1 MPLIQ
6 SFNPSILQSLKKKHM
21 KKLILF
27 FSLAQ
32 TLLLFACGGNQTDGT
47 AGDAKTEAQEVQTT
61 GGEAM
66 VLIET
71 SMGNIKVKLYDSAPE
86 HKKNFLKLAKDGYLD
101 STLFHRVIPGFMIQ
115 GGDPDSRRAM
125 PGQPLGTGSPDYT
138 LPAEIGA
145 KHFRGALSAAR
156 QPDQV
161 NPEKRSSGS
170 QFYIVQNGPVPEA
183 QLDQVIQMKQAN
195 GLVYSAEER
204 DYYLKV
210 GGYPPLDGDYT
221 VFGQVVEG
229 LEVVDKIAN
238 APRDPRD
245 RPLENIMMKVKVISE

>member
-1 MPLIQ
+1 MGSGLETIYQ
-6 SFNPSILQSLKKKHM
+6 KRKISNM
-21 KKLILF
+21 KKFLLF

-32 TLLLFACGGNQTDGT
+32 ILLLAACSGGQTDNE
-47 AGDAKTEAQEVQTT
+47 AGAKTDNAAVASTS
-61 GGEAM
+61 GEAM
-66 VLIET
+66 LLIET
-71 SMGNIKVKLYDSAPE
+71 TMGNITVKLYDSAPE
-86 HKKNFLKLAKDGYLD
+86 HKKNFLKLAKEGYLD

-115 GGDPDSRRAM
+115 GGDPDSKRAM
-125 PGQPLGTGSPDYT
+125 PGQPLGAGGPGYT

-170 QFYIVQNGPVPEA
+170 QFYIVQNGPVPQE
-183 QLDQVIQMKQAN
+183 QLNQIIQMKGASFYTPQ
-195 GLVYSAEER
+195 EI

-221 VFGQVVEG
+221 VFGQVTEG
-229 LEVVDKIAN
+229 LDVVDKIAN
-238 APRDPRD
+238 ANRDPRD
-245 RPLENIMMKVKVISE
+245 RPLENISMKVKIISE

>member
-1 MPLIQ
+1 
-6 SFNPSILQSLKKKHM
+6 M
-21 KKLILF
+21 KKLLLF

-32 TLLLFACGGNQTDGT
+32 IILLMGCSGNGQADGT
-47 AGDAKTEAQEVQTT
+47 TNAAPDNTAAVASAS
-61 GGEAM
+61 GEAM

-71 SMGNIKVKLYDSAPE
+71 SLGNIKVKLYDSTPE
-86 HKKNFLKLAKDGYLD
+86 HKKNFLKLAKEGFLD

-115 GGDPDSRRAM
+115 GGDPDSKRAM
-125 PGQPLGTGSPDYT
+125 PGQPLGAGGPGYT

-170 QFYIVQNGPVPEA
+170 QFYIVQNGPVPQE
-183 QLDQVIQMKQAN
+183 QLNQIIQMKGPN
-195 GLVYSAEER
+195 FYTPEEI

-229 LEVVDKIAN
+229 LDVVDKIAN
-238 APRDPRD
+238 VQRDPRD
-245 RPLENIMMKVKVISE
+245 RPLQDISMKVKVLSE

>member
-1 MPLIQ
+1 
-6 SFNPSILQSLKKKHM
+6 M

-32 TLLLFACGGNQTDGT
+32 MLFLLGCKGGEADTAAAGT
-47 AGDAKTEAQEVQTT
+47 ESVAAA

-71 SMGNIKVKLYDSAPE
+71 TMGNIKVKLYDSTPE
-86 HKKNFLKLAKDGYLD
+86 HKKNFLKLAKEGYLD

-115 GGDPDSRRAM
+115 GGDPDSKKAM
-125 PGQPLGTGSPDYT
+125 PGQPLGMGGPGYT

-156 QPDQV
+156 QGDNV

-170 QFYIVQNGPVPEA
+170 QFYIVQNGPVPQQ
-183 QLDQVIQMKQAN
+183 QLDEIIRAK
-195 GLVYSAEER
+195 GLQYTPEER

-210 GGYPPLDGDYT
+210 GGVPFLDNDYT

-238 APRDPRD
+238 AQRDPRD
-245 RPLENIMMKVKVISE
+245 RPLENISMKVKVLSE

>member
-1 MPLIQ
+1 MSGHECPDYKTSNMKRLFLI
-6 SFNPSILQSLKKKHM
+6 
-21 KKLILF
+21 

-32 TLLLFACGGNQTDGT
+32 MLVLLGCSGGQAEQGKETAAEGT
-47 AGDAKTEAQEVQTT
+47 TTEVASTS
-61 GGEAM
+61 GEAM

-71 SMGNIKVKLYDSAPE
+71 TVGNIKVKLYDSTPQ
-86 HKKNFLKLAKDGYLD
+86 HKANFLKLAKEGYLD

-115 GGDPDSRRAM
+115 GGDPDSKKAM
-125 PGQPLGTGSPDYT
+125 PGQPLGQGGPGYT
-138 LPAEIGA
+138 IPAEFGA

-170 QFYIVQNGPVPEA
+170 QFYIVQNGPIPQA
-183 QLDQVIQMKQAN
+183 QFDQIAQMKQAQ
-195 GLVYSAEER
+195 GLTYTPEER

-229 LEVVDKIAN
+229 LEVVDKIA
-238 APRDPRD
+238 AVQRDTRD
-245 RPLENIMMKVKVISE
+245 RPLENISMKVKVLSE

>member
-1 MPLIQ
+1 
-6 SFNPSILQSLKKKHM
+6 M
-21 KKLILF
+21 KKLIIIL
-27 FSLAQ
+27 SLAQ
-32 TLLLFACGGNQTDGT
+32 MLVLFACNGSQNDASSNT
-47 AGDAKTEAQEVQTT
+47 ASAAAATTESVATS

-66 VLIET
+66 LLIET
-71 SMGNIKVKLYDSAPE
+71 TVGNIKVKLYDSTPE
-86 HKKNFLKLAKDGYLD
+86 HKKNFLKLAKEGYLD

-115 GGDPDSRRAM
+115 GGDPESKHAM
-125 PGQPLGTGSPDYT
+125 PGQPLGMGGPGYT
-138 LPAEIGA
+138 IPAEIGA

-156 QPDQV
+156 QGDQV

-170 QFYIVQNGPVPEA
+170 QFYIVQNGPVPQQ
-183 QLDQVIQMKQAN
+183 QLDQIIQAKGIQ
-195 GLVYSAEER
+195 YTPEER

-210 GGYPPLDGDYT
+210 GGTPFLDGDYT

-245 RPLENIMMKVKVISE
+245 RPMENVSMKVKVLSE

>member
-1 MPLIQ
+1 
-6 SFNPSILQSLKKKHM
+6 M
-21 KKLILF
+21 KKFLLF
-27 FSLAQ
+27 FLLAQ
-32 TLLLFACGGNQTDGT
+32 ILVLSACNNSPKADDQAAT
-47 AGDAKTEAQEVQTT
+47 ANGENAVAST

-71 SMGNIKVKLYDSAPE
+71 TVGNIKVKLYDSTPE
-86 HKKNFLKLAKDGYLD
+86 HKKNFLKLAKEGYLD

-115 GGDPDSRRAM
+115 GGDPDSKHAQ
-125 PGQPLGTGSPDYT
+125 PGQPLGMGGPGYT
-138 LPAEIGA
+138 IPAEIGA

-170 QFYIVQNGPVPEA
+170 QFYIVQNGPIPQQ
-183 QLDQVIQMKQAN
+183 QLDMMIQQK
-195 GLVYSAEER
+195 GLQYTPEER

-221 VFGQVVEG
+221 VFGQVTEG
-229 LEVVDKIAN
+229 LDVVDKIAN
-238 APRDPRD
+238 AQRDPRD
-245 RPLENIMMKVKVISE
+245 RPVQDIRMTVKVLSE

>member
-1 MPLIQ
+1 
-6 SFNPSILQSLKKKHM
+6 M
-21 KKLILF
+21 KKLLLL

-32 TLLLFACGGNQTDGT
+32 IILLMGCSGNGQADGT
-47 AGDAKTEAQEVQTT
+47 TNAAADNTAAVASAS
-61 GGEAM
+61 GEAM

-71 SMGNIKVKLYDSAPE
+71 SLGNIKVKLYDSTPE
-86 HKKNFLKLAKDGYLD
+86 HKKNFLKLAKEGFLD

-115 GGDPDSRRAM
+115 GGDPDSKRAM
-125 PGQPLGTGSPDYT
+125 PGQPLGAGGPGYT

-156 QPDQV
+156 QGDQV

-170 QFYIVQNGPVPEA
+170 QFYIVQNGPVPQQ
-183 QLDQVIQMKQAN
+183 QLDQIIQSK
-195 GLVYSAEER
+195 GLQYTPEER

-210 GGYPPLDGDYT
+210 GGVAFLDGDYT

-229 LEVVDKIAN
+229 LDVVDKIAN
-238 APRDPRD
+238 VQRDPRD
-245 RPLENIMMKVKVISE
+245 RPLQDLSMKVKVLSE